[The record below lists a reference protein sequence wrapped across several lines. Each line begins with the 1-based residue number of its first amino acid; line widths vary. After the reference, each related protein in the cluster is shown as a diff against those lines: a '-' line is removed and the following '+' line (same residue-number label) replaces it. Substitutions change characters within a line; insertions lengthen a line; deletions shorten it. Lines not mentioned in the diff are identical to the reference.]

1 MDWTIFK
8 LISWTEGYFKEQG
21 VDSPRL
27 TAEILLGFC
36 LDIKRLDLY
45 LQHDRPLEA
54 SELAKFKALIKR
66 RCQGEP
72 VAYITGE
79 KGFFESEFQVA
90 PGVLIPRP
98 DTEVLLETAM
108 AFLGKKDSRANVL
121 EMGVGS
127 GALIVSLAQACP
139 DHSYFG
145 SDISPMAL
153 ETARK
158 NARRLLETPIEF
170 FQGSWLEALS
180 PDVDFDLILSNPPY
194 IPSHDIED
202 LARDIREYEP
212 RLALDGGEDGL
223 DCYRLILE
231 SAASHLAP
239 GGILAMEMGYD
250 QKPGMSAL
258 VDSRSGFLPPRFIRD
273 LAGHH
278 RVVVLEKRN

>member
-8 LISWTEGYFKEQG
+8 LISWTEGYFKDHG

-27 TAEILLGFC
+27 TAEILLGHC
-36 LDIKRLDLY
+36 LDIGRLDLY
-45 LQHDRPLEA
+45 LQHDRPLE
-54 SELAKFKALIKR
+54 SLELAKFKALIKR

-79 KGFFESEFQVA
+79 KGFFESEFQVQ

-108 AFLGKKDSRANVL
+108 EILGKKGAGARIL

-139 DHSYFG
+139 GHSYFG
-145 SDISPMAL
+145 SDISPIAL
-153 ETARK
+153 DTARK
-158 NARRLLETPIEF
+158 NARRLLETPIDF
-170 FQGSWLEALS
+170 FQGSWLSAVS
-180 PDVDFDLILSNPPY
+180 PDMNFDLILSNPPY
-194 IPSHDIED
+194 IPSRDIED
-202 LARDIREYEP
+202 LALDIREYEP

-223 DCYRLILE
+223 DCYRRILE

-239 GGILAMEMGYD
+239 GGVLAMEMGYD
-250 QKPGMSAL
+250 QKAGMSAL
-258 VDSRSGFLPPRFIRD
+258 ADGVSGFLPPRFIRD